1 MSSTP
6 APPAPAS
13 VSELLTLIITTSPTP
28 SAPSTELLDA
38 VFKSVRLHCSD
49 LLSCRIIVVL
59 DTYERIG
66 DVPRLKKGQ
75 VTEKGAEEYAEYKDN
90 VKKLVLREYDQHERP
105 EELSQEPGEAEYGY
119 NGRAATVTTNSATF
133 TVSQTKD
140 LRVSFVEPSERLGFG
155 LAVRTALRMTKT
167 PYVWV
172 HQHDWTLVYDIPV
185 GPVLDVMKTQD
196 ADEESPVKYVC
207 LASVR
212 MLKYA
217 ETAHAQ
223 EFPHLRTLTNK
234 LKRSFTPESYPGAE
248 VPLTPMFFWHDKPH
262 IAATEHYLTRVF
274 PTRLAIPRGAF
285 IEDTIGHR
293 ARTQMKEQG
302 MWSRWACWL
311 FYPDEGRQLCLRHL
325 DGRKWRGAEGE
336 VTMKEV
342 WKQANKEMKT
352 ADNE

>member
-6 APPAPAS
+6 ASPAPAS

-38 VFKSVRLHCSD
+38 VFKSIRLHCSD

-66 DVPRLKKGQ
+66 DIPRLKKGQ

-105 EELSQEPGEAEYGY
+105 DELSQEQGEAEYGY

-133 TVSQTKD
+133 TVGQTKD

-155 LAVRTALRMTKT
+155 LAVRTALRITAT

-185 GPVLDVMKTQD
+185 GPILDVMQTQN

-223 EFPHLRTLTNK
+223 EFSHLRTLTNK
-234 LKRSFTPESYPGAE
+234 LKRNFAPESFPGAE

-262 IAATEHYLTRVF
+262 VAATKHYLTRVF

-285 IEDTIGHR
+285 IEDTVGHR

-311 FYPDEGRQLCLRHL
+311 FYPNEGRQLCLRHL

-342 WKQANKEMKT
+342 WKQANKEMRT
-352 ADNE
+352 TNDE